1 MEAIETIKSQSL
13 SRPEGTAAP
22 NLDRK
27 TLSRQGGGTPEMPV
41 GKGQQIEQEVRTKVE
56 RIAEAMDKY
65 MKSNQTDLSIKVHKA
80 TGNIMVKVISQDDGK
95 IIREIPPEKLLNLA
109 AKMEQ
114 MIGILYDGNV

>member
-1 MEAIETIKSQSL
+1 
-13 SRPEGTAAP
+13 
-22 NLDRK
+22 
-27 TLSRQGGGTPEMPV
+27 MPV